1 MNWNPK
7 LLSFRG
13 ARRVAWGLA
22 LAVAL
27 PLAWQRY
34 HELQPNNGFD
44 LSGAAVDAQ
53 RIDGGGPGRDGIPA
67 LTDPAVI
74 SAGEAAFLRDDDIV
88 IGLTIADEA
97 RAYPLKILNWHEVV
111 NDRLG
116 GQAVAVTYC
125 PLCGTGIAF
134 AATLDGERM
143 DFGVSGLLY
152 QDNLL
157 LYDRATKSL
166 WSQFMGQAISGA
178 RRGARLEPM
187 PVEHA
192 SWLAWRTRHP
202 QTSVLALPR
211 GSRRDYE
218 FDPYREYRLAGL
230 FATGLGPAGSL
241 PPNGWVIGLVH
252 GGQAK
257 AWPLAALAR
266 RAPSGTLHDSLGG
279 LALNIEYDAA
289 AATAVVRDDRG
300 RLLPGT
306 LAYWFAWKDFH
317 PDTLVWPDS
326 GAGSAS
332 APGGG

>member
-1 MNWNPK
+1 
-7 LLSFRG
+7 
-13 ARRVAWGLA
+13 
-22 LAVAL
+22 
-27 PLAWQRY
+27 LAWQRY
-34 HELQPNNGFD
+34 RDSQPHNGFD
-44 LSGAAVDAQ
+44 LSAASVDAQ
-53 RIDGGGPGRDGIPA
+53 RIEGGGPGRDGIPA

-74 SAGEAAFLRDDDIV
+74 APGDAAFLRDDDIV
-88 IGLTIADEA
+88 IGLAVADEA

-134 AATLDGERM
+134 AAMFEGERLE
-143 DFGVSGLLY
+143 FGVSGLLY

-178 RRGARLEPM
+178 RRGARLQAI

-192 SWLAWRTRHP
+192 TWLAWRTRHP
-202 QTSVLALPR
+202 RTSVLTLPR
-211 GSRRDYE
+211 WSRRDYDH
-218 FDPYREYRLAGL
+218 DPYRDYRLAGR
-230 FATGLGPAGSL
+230 FATGLGRAGSL
-241 PPNGWVIGLVH
+241 PPNSWVIGLVH

-257 AWPLAALAR
+257 AWPLEALAQ
-266 RAPSGTLHDSLGG
+266 RAPAGTLEDSLGG
-279 LALNIEYDAA
+279 SALRIEYDTA

-300 RLLPGT
+300 RLLQGT

-317 PDTLVWPDS
+317 PDTLVWQDPKTS
-326 GAGSAS
+326 NAS
-332 APGGG
+332 ARGR

>member
-1 MNWNPK
+1 MNWNPR

-13 ARRVAWGLA
+13 ARPVAWGVA
-22 LAVAL
+22 LAIAL
-27 PLAWQRY
+27 SLAWQRY
-34 HELQPNNGFD
+34 RDLQPHNGFD
-44 LSGAAVDAQ
+44 VRGASVDPQ
-53 RIDGGGPGRDGIPA
+53 RIEHGGPGRDGIPA

-74 SAGEAAFLRDDDIV
+74 PAGEAAFLRDDDIV
-88 IGLTIADEA
+88 IGLFVADQS

-125 PLCGTGIAF
+125 PLCGSGIAY
-134 AATLDGERM
+134 AATLDGQRL

-166 WSQFMGQAISGA
+166 WSQFMGQAVSGA
-178 RRGARLEPM
+178 RRGARLESV

-192 SWLAWRTRHP
+192 SWRAWRTRHP
-202 QTSVLALPR
+202 QTSVLALPH
-211 GSRRDYE
+211 GSRRDYDL
-218 FDPYREYRLAGL
+218 DPYRDYRLAGR
-230 FATGLGPAGSL
+230 FATGLGPRGSMA
-241 PPNGWVIGLVH
+241 PNGWVIGLVQ

-257 AWPLAALAR
+257 AWPLEALAR
-266 RAPSGTLHDSLGG
+266 RSPSGTLHDSLGG
-279 LALNIEYDAA
+279 LALSIEYDAA

-317 PDTLVWPDS
+317 PDTLVWQDAV
-326 GAGSAS
+326 AGSAS
-332 APGGG
+332 AAGS